1 MGLGN
6 KNTPIGSSARQK
18 IMFAFQREI
27 KKHVK
32 DFMNSLKKKL
42 TFSTEFTKEERKLI
56 HV

>member
-27 KKHVK
+27 KKHLK
-32 DFMNSLKKKL
+32 EFMSSLKKKL
-42 TFSTEFTKEERKLI
+42 TFSTEFTKEERKVI